1 MTTLVLSEEQQEIHS
16 VAHSVLENKWPVLIE
31 GETGIGKNFILDYIG
46 KELGLEVI
54 RVNLSLN
61 TTVEDLWGQQLLKS
75 NGKGGT
81 ETYFSSGPA
90 LQAAELGQ
98 LLLLDEVNAAL
109 PEVLF
114 SLHGLLEI
122 GKTEIYV
129 PQLKRTVAI
138 HPNFRISATMNPSE
152 DYVGTRDLNQAFMS
166 RFILLQMPTLSH
178 KSIALVLTSLFPTLK
193 PKNILQVVDLCVQ
206 VETYLNKEG
215 SMYKVS
221 LRDAM
226 KISQLF
232 ISIKSLNRAANIV
245 FSSVLKRFPEM
256 ILQIPELKDEVLF
269 THINIEDMINMYR
282 NINSVAK
289 WLKDDAPTVVQVID
303 SIKQR

>member
-1 MTTLVLSEEQQEIHS
+1 MTTKPVLSEEQQEIHLI
-16 VAHSVLENKWPVLIE
+16 AHNVLENRWPVLLE
-31 GETGIGKNFILDYIG
+31 GETGIGKNFILDWIG
-46 KELGLEVI
+46 KELELDVV

-61 TTVEDLWGQQLLKS
+61 TTVEDLWGQQLLRS
-75 NGKGGT
+75 TGTGT

-90 LQAAELGQ
+90 LQAAEHGQ

-114 SLHGLLEI
+114 SLHGLLEV
-122 GKTEIYV
+122 GKTELYV
-129 PQLKRTVAI
+129 PQLKRTIQV
-138 HPNFRISATMNPSE
+138 HRNFRISATMNPSE
-152 DYVGTRDLNQAFMS
+152 DYVGTRDLNQAFLS

-178 KSIALVLTSLFPTLK
+178 KSIALIMESLFPSLK
-193 PKNILQVVDLCVQ
+193 SKNVLQIVDLCVQ
-206 VETYLNKEG
+206 VEAFLNKEG

-221 LRDAM
+221 VRDAM
-226 KISQLF
+226 KIAQLF
-232 ISIKSLNRAANIV
+232 ISIKSLSKAANIV

-256 ILQIPELKDEVLF
+256 VLQIPELKDEVLF
-269 THINIEDMINMYR
+269 NHINIDDMINMYR